1 MATGKAAPPK
11 RRLKKLFTAEELLS
25 LPVNGR
31 RLELVRGKLYE
42 MAPSGGIHGS
52 VAFNICLRL
61 GSHVESSELGRVF
74 IAEAGYILR
83 RDPDTVRV
91 PDVSFV
97 ARGRLPEEEPPEG
110 FLELAPDLV
119 VEVVSP
125 TDRRREVDQK
135 VVEWLNA
142 GTRLVWVI
150 HPTRRTVTVHRPPD
164 TTEELTETAT
174 LNGADVIPGF
184 SCRVGDLFA

>member
-1 MATGKAAPPK
+1 MATGKAALPK
-11 RRLKKLFTAEELLS
+11 RRLKKSFTAEELLS
-25 LPVNGR
+25 LPMTER
-31 RLELVRGKLYE
+31 RLELVKGKLYE
-42 MAPSGGIHGS
+42 MAPSGGRHGN

-61 GSHVESSELGRVF
+61 GVYVESSGLGRVF

-125 TDRRREVDQK
+125 TDRRREVDEK
-135 VVEWLNA
+135 VLEWLNA

-150 HPTRRTVTVHRPPD
+150 HPSSRTATVHRPPD
-164 TTEELTETAT
+164 LTESLTE
-174 LNGADVIPGF
+174 ADSLDGGDVVPGF
-184 SCRVGDLFA
+184 SCLVGDLFG